1 MNTTTQDPWT
11 ITTLEQG
18 IESAKSMVKFACD
31 RGVPCA
37 WELVRTKSGNGKFEV
52 QPFGM
57 HALFKSHKL
66 LHVEPIPESHR
77 GAL

>member
-1 MNTTTQDPWT
+1 MEDDWT

-18 IESAKSMVKFACD
+18 IASAKSMVKFACE

-37 WELVRTKSGNGKFEV
+37 WELVRTKNGRGAFEV

-57 HALFKSHKL
+57 HAMFKSHKL
-66 LHVEPIPESHR
+66 LHVEPIPEQFRSMV
-77 GAL
+77 AA